1 MKRVE
6 WMLSRENQVD
16 EESRGLLDYLSM
28 YIFVILC
35 QHLDPVSLLSV
46 SLSNHEFNFLS
57 KTNWVWSPKL
67 KQSYPDNASQQNI
80 SLEFSE
86 DNTQI
91 MHYNADKSAF
101 RLFSHIS
108 AEVYAGLNPDEM
120 KCFML
125 VRANDLDFIKASKIN
140 FNFEMLK
147 KKDAKNNLL
156 IDLIIRNKNPGL
168 NEYVFDCLSR
178 NIANIK
184 DFLRYGVMLNQESDL
199 FFTWLIAEQAFNIII
214 HDEPLLFTAAKYNSL
229 QSAKLLL
236 DNGAS
241 VEKASKEN
249 FKPLYIAAQY
259 GHLDMVKLLV
269 SYHAGLDEVNGS
281 DYSAVMI
288 AAKQGKYEVVKYLY
302 ECGAKIH
309 GILPSRLTAL
319 YIAMQG
325 GHTNIADF
333 LLEHDENMLANNRD
347 QLPLL
352 FVGVRYGHFEAMSLL
367 LNYLKRH
374 NIQIDIVDTQGVY
387 SVYTCAEYNYPELCQ
402 LLLQNGLSVEGSNV
416 INDSPL
422 NCAINKGHHQVVEVL
437 CLNKP
442 DFNRM
447 LPDGGTA
454 LYSAVKKNNIHMV
467 TLLCKQGSDVINID
481 CICINQYTPL
491 CRAAMSGYIEIAET
505 LISYGANVKY
515 KTHNQTSPLYL
526 AASGAH
532 VDIMKLLISHGAEVS
547 DVGPNDM
554 TPLHAICN
562 SRHTLDR
569 VIIIIQALIKAGAN
583 PLPCFHLQLKPS
595 QVARDDRVAKI
606 MEKLEFMAAAMTNRN
621 FNYHSNIS
629 LEKKLNEVNID
640 VFTSDI
646 FIQEYKLERFK
657 YLFDNICS
665 HFGKAVLILAYLNM
679 DTKDQLSKSLV
690 TALGFQYT
698 FKARNALEA
707 MLRSCLGND
716 NTLYDL
722 LLKLVIHPVSVN
734 LEYHM
739 LDAALP
745 ANHVFAAELTCL
757 NYVENYLNKKILAM
771 QPDNIATD
779 SLNNTHPELLKSS
792 SNQYRF

>member
-1 MKRVE
+1 
-6 WMLSRENQVD
+6 MLSRDNQVN

-28 YIFVILC
+28 DIVIILC
-35 QHLDPVSLLSV
+35 QHFDPVSLLSV
-46 SLSNHEFNFLS
+46 SLSNHEFNFLA

-67 KQSYPDNASQQNI
+67 KQAYPDNASQQNI

-91 MHYNADKSAF
+91 MHYHSGKSAF
-101 RLFSHIS
+101 RLFSRIS
-108 AEVYAGLNPDEM
+108 AEVYAGLSPDET

-125 VRANDLDFIKASKIN
+125 VRANDLDAIKANKIN
-140 FNFEMLK
+140 FNFELLK

-156 IDLIIRNKNPGL
+156 IDLIVRNKNPGL
-168 NEYVFDCLSR
+168 NEYVFECLNY

-184 DFLRYGVMLNQESDL
+184 DFLRYGVILNQESDL
-199 FFTWLIAEQAFNIII
+199 FFTWLIAERAFNIVI

-229 QSAKLLL
+229 QSAQLLL

-249 FKPLYIAAQY
+249 LKPLHIAAQY

-269 SYHAGLDEVNGS
+269 TYHAGLDEVNG
-281 DYSAVMI
+281 DGYTAVMI

-309 GILPSRLTAL
+309 GRLPDRAAAL
-319 YIAMQG
+319 YFAMRD

-333 LLEHDENMLANNRD
+333 LLQHDENMLANGRT
-347 QLPLL
+347 QLSPL
-352 FVGVRYGHFEAMSLL
+352 FVGVRYGHFDAMSLL
-367 LNYLKRH
+367 LNYLKTN
-374 NIQIDIVDTQGVY
+374 NIQIDIVDNQGDC

-402 LLLQNGLSVEGSNV
+402 LLLEHGLSIEGSNV
-416 INDSPL
+416 IKDSPL

-454 LYSAVKKNNIHMV
+454 LYSAVKKNNIPMV
-467 TLLCKQGSDVINID
+467 KLLCKQGGDVINID

-491 CRAAMSGYIEIAET
+491 CRAAMSGYTEIAET

-532 VDIMKLLISHGAEVS
+532 VDIMKLLISHGA
-547 DVGPNDM
+547 DVNDLGPNDM
-554 TPLHAICN
+554 APLHAICN

-583 PLPCFHLQLKPS
+583 PLPCSLLQLKPP

-629 LEKKLNEVNID
+629 LEKKLDEVNIN

-646 FIQEYKLERFK
+646 FIQECKLERFK
-657 YLFDNICS
+657 YLFDNISS

-698 FKARNALEA
+698 FKARNALQV

-716 NTLYDL
+716 NALYDL
-722 LLKLVIHPVSVN
+722 LLQLVVNPVSVN
-734 LEYHM
+734 VEYHM
-739 LDAALP
+739 LDATLP
-745 ANHVFAAELTCL
+745 ANHIFAAELTCL

-779 SLNNTHPELLKSS
+779 NLNNTHSELLKLPFKSV
-792 SNQYRF
+792 